1 MGGQLL
7 WCHRWCDFPGQDVDD
22 GAGFICD
29 EFADDIEQQD
39 VLVLFYQFT
48 DLQSLFQVQ
57 SVNGAFL
64 LHLFN
69 QSGQGVRVLFSR
81 QGEAVILQDLRQGQH
96 PVAAYVSTYAH
107 KCSLKG
113 ANVASGL
120 CYILDRMCIDGAI
133 IVARQKYTLIADTT
147 DFRQESFKWSKMHRQ
162 SIVTGVFEEGAQ
174 KRFRALVLKCQGR
187 VRRGGQVESMQVG
200 GSRPDG
206 L

>member
-81 QGEAVILQDLRQGQH
+81 QGEAVILQDLRQGQD
-96 PVAAYVSTYAH
+96 PVGAYVSTYAH
-107 KCSLKG
+107 KRCLEGSNPTGG
-113 ANVASGL
+113 A
-120 CYILDRMCIDGAI
+120 CDILDCVGSDGAI
-133 IVARQKYTLIADTT
+133 IAARRKHTLIGDTVYFRQK
-147 DFRQESFKWSKMHRQ
+147 SFKGAKMHRQ
-162 SIVTGVFEEGAQ
+162 SVVTGVFEEGAQ